1 MDRLQKI
8 NTLSCY
14 PTYSD
19 IFTNN
24 TENLQLTRVFQIQI
38 NEKLQILNDSQN
50 QMIYLKIPSKYRIKK
65 RSKFYNLYIPDF
77 FESTIS

>member
-14 PTYSD
+14 STYSD

-24 TENLQLTRVFQIQI
+24 TENLQLTRVFQMQI

-50 QMIYLKIPSKYRIKK
+50 QMIYLKIPLRYRIKK
-65 RSKFYNLYIPDF
+65 RKKFNNLYITYF